1 MLADTIPRL
10 TSILVW
16 RFMIDLQDANQSHV
30 KIDSDDPL
38 YFTTQSGG
46 SLSFARAIGSIGAV
60 LTSNVIK
67 SQDEH
72 ERTGSSEFEQHWPEV
87 IDINGIYE
95 DSKEGQLRTA

>member
-1 MLADTIPRL
+1 
-10 TSILVW
+10 
-16 RFMIDLQDANQSHV
+16 MIDLQDANQSHV

-72 ERTGSSEFEQHWPEV
+72 ERTGSSECEQHWPEV